1 MQYFYDK
8 QIRRY
13 LMQFVRLF
21 SNFSVQIG
29 EGPSGDPIYR
39 TVPVKYGDPS
49 RMAASIMRENTE
61 NKMLSV
67 PMISVYITGLMMAPQ
82 RRTDPTHF
90 ETVPVVE
97 KKFNTDTM
105 AYENNEGDAFSITRH
120 NPIPYD
126 LQMNVDIW
134 TSNTDQKLQL
144 FEQLLILFNPTL
156 DLKSSDNMY
165 DWSKLSYN
173 ELTNV
178 NFSSRQQP
186 VGTEDIIDIGTLTF
200 VSQINLQPPAK
211 FNRTKLIH
219 TIINKLYT
227 MDEDQL
233 DNFKAGTSF
242 TYDSLGYIVV
252 TPSLYRVTF
261 DGTSA
266 QIMNANAT
274 TVDGSGATL
283 DWAKILAPYGEI
295 NEGYSQIRFRLAGT
309 PDDDDS
315 DVIGT
320 IAYDAVDTTKL
331 TVTLDNDTLP
341 TATETA
347 VLARVNPQSNYPGDG
362 TLAAATTGQRYVLTQ
377 SNNSSGWGALVADPG
392 DIVEYDGTNWNVVFD
407 ASASSGAK
415 YVTDSGTSELLY
427 YDTDGWRNAVNTKYE
442 PGFWRIFI

>member
-49 RMAASIMRENTE
+49 RMAAAIMRENSE

-67 PMISVYITGLMMAPQ
+67 PMISVYITGLLMAPQ

-97 KKFNTDTM
+97 KKFNTDTNT
-105 AYENNEGDAFSITRH
+105 YENNEGDAYSITRH

-211 FNRTKLIH
+211 FNRSRLIH

-252 TPSLYRVTF
+252 TPSLYRVTY

-266 QIMNANAT
+266 QIMNADKS
-274 TVDGSGATL
+274 TVDGTGATL
-283 DWAKILAPYGEI
+283 DWSKILAPYGEI

-320 IAYDAVDTTKL
+320 IAYDTVDTSKL
-331 TVTLDNDTLP
+331 TVTIDTDTLP

-347 VLARVNPQSNYPGDG
+347 VLARVNPQTSYPGDG
-362 TLAAATTGQRYVLTQ
+362 TLAAAASGQRYVLTQ
-377 SNNSSGWGALVADPG
+377 SNNGSGWGALDADSG
-392 DIVEYDGTNWNVVFD
+392 DIVEYDGTDWNIVFD

-427 YDTDGWRNAVNTKYE
+427 YDTDGWRNAINTTYK